1 MRIIDDLYYRKCVL
15 LMNLMNRVL
24 EGKIVPSSQVRIFI
38 DQAREILEI
47 LAVISLHES
56 QLPPE
61 TSGLF

>member
-1 MRIIDDLYYRKCVL
+1 MRIIDDLYYWKCVL